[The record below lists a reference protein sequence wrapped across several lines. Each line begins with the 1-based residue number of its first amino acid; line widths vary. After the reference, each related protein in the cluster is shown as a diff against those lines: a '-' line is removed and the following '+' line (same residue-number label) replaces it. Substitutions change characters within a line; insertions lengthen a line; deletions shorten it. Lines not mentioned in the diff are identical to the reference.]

1 MSQSSPSRRSL
12 SSRLLLACGTWL
24 VGLGFHFIFLRPAL
38 LPEDRRFMGT
48 SVEALRSAAPGLEAW
63 LGKMFTVMGG
73 FMAGAGV
80 LVVFVARSAMS
91 VRQPGAGT
99 ALALAGLMTVALMS
113 ATNFALHPDFRW
125 VLLVPALAWLAGL
138 LAYLIKR

>member
-1 MSQSSPSRRSL
+1 MSPTAPSRRTL
-12 SSRLLLACGTWL
+12 SSWLLLACGIWL
-24 VGLGFHFIFLRPAL
+24 IGLGFYFIFLRPAL
-38 LPEDRRFMGT
+38 LPEDPRFIGT

-63 LGKMFTVMGG
+63 LGKVFTVMGG

-99 ALALAGLMTVALMS
+99 ALAFTGLTTVSLMS
-113 ATNFALHPDFRW
+113 ATNFALHSDFRW

-138 LAYLIKR
+138 LAYVVKR